1 MHYRSDA
8 KRQHNSGRSPE
19 PDQAKPLPV
28 KPPHSIGTTAASQ
41 ATTDKTNRKTHNK
54 ETRNKQKGK
63 TMQKTTL
70 AAVATAAALILIVGI
85 ATTGQTRWIV
95 PLGVVLLA
103 AASAFLIALP
113 RTTSET
119 PRKRDERGI
128 TLQTLIV
135 TAVLVLM
142 AGAAGVVII
151 AITNNANDN
160 LENQNA
166 GIESRCEKWE
176 IFDPSLDAAG
186 RGGGEGGITS
196 SAIGCVRVCYVK
208 SGADT
213 ATASGTAK
221 IMKASDVN
229 TATEWKLVL
238 DRSNIARAGVASGDN
253 ATERIEVV
261 TGDKTSAFPVDGA
274 NTGTELVE
282 DNQRIEVAT
291 NQRYCRVWDDT
302 TDEEVA
308 ELRSE

>member
-1 MHYRSDA
+1 
-8 KRQHNSGRSPE
+8 
-19 PDQAKPLPV
+19 
-28 KPPHSIGTTAASQ
+28 
-41 ATTDKTNRKTHNK
+41 
-54 ETRNKQKGK
+54 
-63 TMQKTTL
+63 MQKTTL

-176 IFDPSLDAAG
+176 IFDPTLDAAG
-186 RGGGEGGITS
+186 RGGEAVSSGRPGLGGITS
-196 SAIGCVRVCYVK
+196 SAIGCRRVCYVQQK
-208 SGADT
+208 AANTDIT
-213 ATASGTAK
+213 ATNTLDDSAAMDSDDETLKLLMSRSSLVNEATGVKAKTASAGEIKVVTEDRAAGTAT
-221 IMKASDVN
+221 N
-229 TATEWKLVL
+229 LV
-238 DRSNIARAGVASGDN
+238 ADN
-253 ATERIEVV
+253 H
-261 TGDKTSAFPVDGA
+261 
-274 NTGTELVE
+274 
-282 DNQRIEVAT
+282 RIEVAT
-291 NQRYCRVWDDT
+291 NQRYCRVWDDS

-308 ELRSE
+308 SLRSE